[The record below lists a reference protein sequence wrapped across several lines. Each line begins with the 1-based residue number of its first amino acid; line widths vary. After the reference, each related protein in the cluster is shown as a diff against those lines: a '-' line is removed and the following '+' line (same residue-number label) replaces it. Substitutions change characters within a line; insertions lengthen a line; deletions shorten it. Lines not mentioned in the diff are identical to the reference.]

1 MYPVTIALYNKTIID
16 FCFRSICLF
25 AYLNIHNIDLGYR
38 LSQYWIFRS
47 ANKHIDLIKSQ

>member
-1 MYPVTIALYNKTIID
+1 MYNKTIID

-25 AYLNIHNIDLGYR
+25 AYLKIHNIDLGYR

-47 ANKHIDLIKSQ
+47 ANKHIDLNKSQ